1 MATTIRGLSAGDI
14 AVRQLAFGMV
24 QLARST
30 GRLGTGLRV
39 RTAADDA
46 AALEISTKM
55 SARLRGVHEAIKH
68 LQDGI
73 SLMHIADG
81 TLSEAST
88 IVQRMRELVVQ
99 ARSTILSDEQRRA
112 IGAELY
118 QLRRALDNALD
129 NAQFNRLPLFKGIA
143 PPATPDQGKMEWVG
157 GGIGAGVG
165 VVPPGTGTG
174 IDIAQVDV
182 TFSSS
187 EVTEWLATASGTQLT
202 LTSVDGSRSQ
212 TVDVKEMTSAE
223 TSVQIL
229 NFNRLGIVIT
239 LSGWEPGTSGSGA
252 TIAANLEG
260 LSNIQTGQAAPG
272 TLGGISAFSRFII
285 NPEVHGFIDVF
296 IRRTQSA
303 TLGGGDGYWI
313 ADLITD
319 ENAVSTMSKATKLLP
334 VLDVALQQLVDV
346 RGSIGGD
353 TNKMESYLRD
363 LFSQRE
369 QLETSRSRIVDA
381 DMAQQSAEHMR
392 NTTLQD
398 LRTAVTREAVRLNEV
413 ALSLIQSGSLVGG

>member
-14 AVRQLAFGMV
+14 AVRQLRLGLV

-30 GRLGTGLRV
+30 GQLGTGLRV
-39 RTAADDA
+39 RSAADDA
-46 AALEISTKM
+46 AGLAISTRM

-73 SLMHIADG
+73 SLMNIADG
-81 TLSEAST
+81 TLGEAT
-88 IVQRMRELVVQ
+88 GIVQRMRELVVQ
-99 ARSTILSDEQRRA
+99 ARGAALSGEQRRA
-112 IGAELY
+112 IGAELH
-118 QLRRALDNALD
+118 QLRRSLDNALD

-157 GGIGAGVG
+157 GGIGTGIG
-165 VVPPGTGTG
+165 VVPSGTGPG

-187 EVTEWLATASGTQLT
+187 QITEWLATASGSQLI
-202 LTSVDGSRSQ
+202 LTASDGSRSQ
-212 TVDVKEMTSAE
+212 TVSVGAMTSAE

-229 NFNRLGIVIT
+229 HFNQLGVDIT
-239 LSGWEPGTSGSGA
+239 LSGWEAGTAGSGA

-272 TLGGISAFSRFII
+272 TLGGVSAFSRFII
-285 NPEVHGFIDVF
+285 NPDSHGFIDVF
-296 IRRTQSA
+296 IRRTQTA

-313 ADLITD
+313 SDLITD
-319 ENAVSTMSKATKLLP
+319 ENAVSTLAKTTKLMP
-334 VLDVALQQLVDV
+334 VLDVALQQLTDV
-346 RGSIGGD
+346 RASAGGD

-363 LFSQRE
+363 LFSQQE

-381 DMAQQSAEHMR
+381 DMAQQSAEQVR

-413 ALSLIQSGSLVGG
+413 ALSLIQQGQVPA